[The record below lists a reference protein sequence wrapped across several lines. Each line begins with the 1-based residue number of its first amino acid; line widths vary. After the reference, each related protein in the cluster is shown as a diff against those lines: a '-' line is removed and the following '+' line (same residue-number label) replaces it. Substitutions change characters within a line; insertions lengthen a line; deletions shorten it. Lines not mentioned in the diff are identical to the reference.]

1 MKKLMY
7 ALCLLLCAALLLTA
21 CAETPAGPQNSETT
35 AAPTVPANPTTAAP
49 TTAEPETTTAA
60 VPETSVNWI
69 TLVGQGEV
77 GFTLPDFSV
86 ETVNGGTFTL
96 SEALQDHEL
105 VFLNLW
111 ATWCGPCNEEF
122 PCLEEAY
129 QRYGDRVAVIALS
142 VEPNDS
148 DKVLRGFA
156 ENNGLS
162 FLVGRDEGSRLS
174 YCFNV
179 NSIPTSIMVDR
190 TRTVVWT
197 GVGAIVSADAFAR
210 LFDRYLAEAAANSA
224 APEEETAVYQL
235 SVVDQ
240 NGDPVPGAVV
250 KFCTDE
256 SCVPVTADEAGKLSY
271 SAAPQVYHVEVLSVP
286 EGYEAPEGELLTE
299 AASQSL
305 TLTVTKLG

>member
-7 ALCLLLCAALLLTA
+7 ALCLLLCAAFLLTA
-21 CAETPAGPQNSETT
+21 CAETPVETQNSETT
-35 AAPTVPANPTTAAP
+35 APLTVPADPTTAAP
-49 TTAEPETTTAA
+49 TTEPATTEAA
-60 VPETSVNWI
+60 VPETTVNWI
-69 TLVGQGEV
+69 SLVGQGKV

-122 PCLEEAY
+122 PCLEQAYEA
-129 QRYGDRVAVIALS
+129 YGDRVAVIALS
-142 VEPNDS
+142 VEATDTE
-148 DKVLRGFA
+148 KVLKAFA

-162 FLVGRDEGSRLS
+162 FLIGRDEGSRLS